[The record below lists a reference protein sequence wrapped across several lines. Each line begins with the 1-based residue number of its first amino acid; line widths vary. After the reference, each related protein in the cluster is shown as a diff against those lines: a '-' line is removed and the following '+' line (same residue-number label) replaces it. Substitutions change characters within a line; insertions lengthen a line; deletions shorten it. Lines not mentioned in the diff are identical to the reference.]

1 MKTHFFNPSLRFAT
15 ALCLLLLAAAH
26 PAFGDVTFS
35 GDTSNSTTVVVGNT
49 GNGSLTIDGGSSLS
63 NTIGYVGNSTGS
75 NGTVNVSGGAWTNS
89 GNLSMGNNNDGNG
102 TLNLTGNGTVTV
114 DGGLLSLAKGSNS
127 AGTLNLGTGTAA
139 GTLSAATITGGNGTA
154 VVNINQSASYTL
166 GSNMTGSLALNHI
179 GTGNTTLAGAN
190 TYTGNTTVSAGTL
203 ILAGGASLGN
213 GAVTVASGAT
223 LGGNGSIS
231 GVVSIASGGTLA
243 PGNSPGIISTG
254 DLSLAEGSSLSAEI
268 TGSGTLAG
276 TDYDQVNVTGTISLL
291 GNLTLTLTS
300 YTPTPG
306 QLIFLINN
314 DLTDTITT
322 GFANV
327 NGGSLSNNT
336 EFNLAGERWFISYEA
351 DYNGGTGSTFT
362 GGNDV
367 ALYAIPE
374 PGTWALLAFS
384 LATAIVLRRRR
395 VRS

>member
-1 MKTHFFNPSLRFAT
+1 MT
-15 ALCLLLLAAAH
+15 
-26 PAFGDVTFS
+26 
-35 GDTSNSTTVVVGNT
+35 
-49 GNGSLTIDGGSSLS
+49 
-63 NTIGYVGNSTGS
+63 
-75 NGTVNVSGGAWTNS
+75 VSGGNWTNS
-89 GNLSMGNNNDGNG
+89 GNLTIGSAGNG
-102 TLNLTGNGTVTV
+102 TLNLNGNGTVSV
-114 DGGLLSLAKGSNS
+114 GGGLVTLADSSGKT
-127 AGTLNLGTGTAA
+127 GTLNLGNGTAA

-154 VVNINQSASYTL
+154 VVNINQSGSYTL

-179 GTGNTTLAGAN
+179 GTGNTTLTGTN

-203 ILAGGASLGN
+203 ILAGGGSLGN
-213 GAVTVASGAT
+213 GAVAVNGGQFTVNGAVGNGGVFVGSGAT

-231 GVVSIASGGTLA
+231 GAVSIASGGTLA
-243 PGNSPGIISTG
+243 PGNSPGVMSTG
-254 DLSLAEGSSLSAEI
+254 DLSLAEGSSLAAEI

-276 TDYDQVNVTGTISLL
+276 TDYDQVNVTGTVSLL

-336 EFNLAGERWFISYEA
+336 EFNLAGEGWFISYEA
-351 DYNGGTGSTFT
+351 DYNGGTGSAFT

-384 LATAIVLRRRR
+384 LATIIVLRRRR